1 MRTRRA
7 ERCVRCHLAHEACLC
22 ASIEPIAV
30 RTSIALL
37 VHHVETHKTT
47 HTGRLAS
54 LAMGARY
61 LRWGDPRLPR
71 PEPIAGPVLLLFPT
85 PEARLLRAEDAA
97 TSATLV
103 VPDGTWPQAR
113 RIARRVE
120 RDWPG
125 PVTAVRIAPQ
135 TPSIYPFRSTER
147 EDALC
152 TFEALL
158 HALAVL
164 EGTERGPTVKA
175 EALALFQR
183 FVLRQSRASQLE

>member
-22 ASIEPIAV
+22 GMIEPIAV

-61 LRWGDPRLPR
+61 VRWGDPRLAP
-71 PEPIAGPVLLLFPT
+71 PTPIEGPVLLLFPT
-85 PEARLLRAEDAA
+85 PDARLLRPEDADGN
-97 TSATLV
+97 ATLV

-113 RIARRVE
+113 RIARRVC
-120 RDWPG
+120 RQWPG
-125 PVTAVRIAPQ
+125 PVTAVRIAKGA
-135 TPSIYPFRSTER
+135 PSLYPFRSTER

-164 EGTERGPTVKA
+164 EGAERGPTVKDQ
-175 EALALFQR
+175 ALALFQR